1 MVRGLDDMIQ
11 TNQNNMLAFDEP
23 MEKRPKGRKDRK
35 KSFLCYRGQHKNCKG
50 RTCTCECH
58 NEA

>member
-1 MVRGLDDMIQ
+1 MVRGLDDM
-11 TNQNNMLAFDEP
+11 QNNMLAFDEP

-35 KSFLCYRGQHKNCKG
+35 KSFLCYRGQHKTCKG